1 MNGNKIEPIEQL
13 MATSSNKE
21 DVVFK
26 VNPRPA
32 LTALTILLLALLTWT
47 GTALGQQNE
56 TASSQEKEVEVVKK
70 TQNAPEDL
78 ILTGKIPVMV
88 VHKGMDSLGR
98 RVVFNLRERFNGSDL
113 FRLSGYKEKKIKLI
127 LSSQEEFR
135 NRPGLSSIYSIVWTY
150 SYGEDV
156 LSNYLQSEVG
166 IISANSISDLAET
179 LAARTD
185 EIYYNYSYLFEE

>member
-1 MNGNKIEPIEQL
+1 M
-13 MATSSNKE
+13 TTRNKE

-26 VNPRPA
+26 VTSCQPPA
-32 LTALTILLLALLTWT
+32 ALLMLLLCIFAVS
-47 GTALGQQNE
+47 GPVRGQQNE
-56 TASSQEKEVEVVKK
+56 TSPSEEKDVEVVKK
-70 TQNAPEDL
+70 TQSAPQDL

-98 RVVFNLRERFNGSDL
+98 RVVFNLRERFNSSEL

-127 LSSQEEFR
+127 ISSQEEFR
-135 NRPGLSSIYSIVWTY
+135 DRPGLSSIYSMVWTY

-166 IISANSISDLAET
+166 IISANAISDLAET

-185 EIYYNYSYLFEE
+185 EIYYNYSYLFEEEP

>member
-1 MNGNKIEPIEQL
+1 M
-13 MATSSNKE
+13 NKE
-21 DVVFK
+21 DVVLK

-32 LTALTILLLALLTWT
+32 LTGLTILLLCIF
-47 GTALGQQNE
+47 TAAGPVLGQQNE
-56 TASSQEKEVEVVKK
+56 TSPAQEKEVEMVKK
-70 TQNAPEDL
+70 TQNAPQDL

-88 VHKGMDSLGR
+88 VHEGMDSLGR
-98 RVVFNLRERFNGSDL
+98 RVVFNLRERFNASDL

-127 LSSQEEFR
+127 ITSQEEFKD
-135 NRPGLSSIYSIVWTY
+135 RPGLSSIYSIVWTY

-156 LSNYLQSEVG
+156 LSNFLQSEVG

-185 EIYYNYSYLFEE
+185 EIYYDYSYLFED